1 MGLATRN
8 SKKTEKTSKKTT
20 NMENVISVKSREKGL
35 DIL

>member
-8 SKKTEKTSKKTT
+8 SKKTEKTKKTT